1 MAVERSFLVKL
12 LADPKELFK
21 AFQQIQDKA
30 KDSLGEADKEALK
43 LSASFNKI
51 AVASTAAFAG
61 TAALISS
68 ATKAAIEDEAEQA
81 RLAKTLSTVAGATK
95 ETIAE
100 TEAFIAAQMR
110 STTFTDSEMRPALE
124 GLVRSTGNVAEAQK
138 QLKLAMDISTQ
149 TGVPLVEVSQALA
162 RANNDNFK
170 SLKALSPALADNI
183 KEGQSLDKIF
193 AELTQTF
200 GGAATAAG
208 QTTAGQMQILSNT
221 VAETKEAVGAA
232 FIPVLQAVLGPLQ
245 AFAELAQRN
254 STLIAGIAAAV
265 LTFTGIMIALS
276 VALKAYTVAQTLAT
290 LATTRFGVAMSA
302 TGVGAVIVGI
312 AALVALLV
320 TLRLKMSAVSDEV
333 DRAGQLTSEMG
344 MAFNNFNGV
353 SSVAGQRVIFL
364 TNQTLILNSA
374 LSTSTNLIN
383 TQVNRLEGLAKSY
396 GVTTFTT
403 GKFSDATK
411 GAGGAV
417 KEAIKPAQ
425 EYAKV
430 LKAAQAASTGFV
442 QSQRAVRDSR
452 IGLADADAAL
462 ADAQSALLKAQQAG
476 SPAEIAD
483 AQRAV
488 AAAERGVARAKFSQ
502 EEAVI
507 AVRDAERKLAEIR
520 KDPESTPDEI
530 RRAEIDLAEAKFRVK
545 DVEDEQITTATRLS
559 EARRNLRIAT
569 DGLIE
574 GDKELLP
581 LQDAVKQAQRQQL
594 AASEA
599 YTDALAN
606 ETEAL
611 NNYKA
616 ALDELATAIINF
628 PRVAANQGSP
638 GLVPIVP
645 TPTGS
650 SAAAAAATG
659 GATTINVTV
668 DSSVVNP
675 QQVGQEIAEYLRSYA
690 IGGGDPR
697 FYTAV

>member
-1 MAVERSFLVKL
+1 M
-12 LADPKELFK
+12 
-21 AFQQIQDKA
+21 
-30 KDSLGEADKEALK
+30 
-43 LSASFNKI
+43 
-51 AVASTAAFAG
+51 
-61 TAALISS
+61 
-68 ATKAAIEDEAEQA
+68 
-81 RLAKTLSTVAGATK
+81 
-95 ETIAE
+95 
-100 TEAFIAAQMR
+100 
-110 STTFTDSEMRPALE
+110 
-124 GLVRSTGNVAEAQK
+124 
-138 QLKLAMDISTQ
+138 
-149 TGVPLVEVSQALA
+149 
-162 RANNDNFK
+162 
-170 SLKALSPALADNI
+170 
-183 KEGQSLDKIF
+183 
-193 AELTQTF
+193 
-200 GGAATAAG
+200 
-208 QTTAGQMQILSNT
+208 
-221 VAETKEAVGAA
+221 
-232 FIPVLQAVLGPLQ
+232 LQAVLGPLQ

-396 GVTTFTT
+396 GVSTFTT

-581 LQDAVKQAQRQQL
+581 LQDAVERAQRQQL

-659 GATTINVTV
+659 GATTVHVTV
-668 DSSVVNP
+668 DSSVVNA
-675 QQVGQEIAEYLRSYA
+675 QQVGQEIAGYLRSYA

>member
-81 RLAKTLSTVAGATK
+81 RLAKTLSVVAGATK

-110 STTFTDSEMRPALE
+110 STTFTDSEMRPALD
-124 GLVRSTGNVAEAQK
+124 GLVRSSGDVAKAQQ

-149 TGVPLVEVSQALA
+149 TGVPLVQVSEALA

-183 KEGQSLDKIF
+183 KEGQSLDQIF

-232 FIPVLQAVLGPLQ
+232 FIPVLQAALGPLQ
-245 AFAELAQRN
+245 AFAEFAQRN
-254 STLIAGIAAAV
+254 STLIAGVAAAV
-265 LTFTGIMIALS
+265 LTFTGIMMGLS
-276 VALKAYTVAQTLAT
+276 VAMKAYAIAQTIAT
-290 LATTRFGVAMSA
+290 IATQRFGIAMSA
-302 TGVGAVIVGI
+302 TGVGAVIVAIGS
-312 AALVALLV
+312 LVALLV
-320 TLRLKMSAVSDEV
+320 ALRIKMSGVNDEL
-333 DRAGQLTSEMG
+333 DRAAQTTSATA

-353 SSVAGQRVIFL
+353 STVAGQRVIFL

-374 LSTSTNLIN
+374 LSTSANLIS
-383 TQVNRLEGLAKSY
+383 TQVNRLEGLARSY
-396 GVTTFTT
+396 GVSTFTT

-430 LKAAQAASTGFV
+430 LKAAQSASSSFV

-452 IGLADADAAL
+452 IGLADADKAL
-462 ADAQSALLKAQQAG
+462 ADAQAALQKAQQAG

-520 KDPESTPDEI
+520 KDKESTPDEI

-545 DVEDEQITTATRLS
+545 DVEDEQITVANKLN

-569 DGLIE
+569 QGLIE
-574 GDKELLP
+574 GDKELVP
-581 LQDAVKQAQRQQL
+581 LQEAVEQAQRQQL
-594 AASEA
+594 SASEA
-599 YTDALAN
+599 YKDALDN
-606 ETEAL
+606 ETEAI

-616 ALDELATAIINF
+616 ALDELATAIIQF

-650 SAAAAAATG
+650 TAAAAAATG
-659 GATTINVTV
+659 GASNVTV
-668 DSSVVNP
+668 TVNSSVVNP
-675 QQVGQEIAEYLRSYA
+675 QQVGQEIADYLRAYHL
-690 IGGGDPR
+690 GGGDQR
-697 FYTAV
+697 YYTAV

>member
-545 DVEDEQITTATRLS
+545 DVEDEQIDTATRLS

-569 DGLIE
+569 NGLIE

-675 QQVGQEIAEYLRSYA
+675 QQVGQEIAGYLRSYA

>member
-12 LADPKELFK
+12 LADPKELLK
-21 AFQQIQDKA
+21 AFGVVSDKA
-30 KDSLGEADKEALK
+30 KTTLTEADEKAIK

-68 ATKAAIEDEAEQA
+68 ATKAAIADEAQQA

-100 TEAFIAAQMR
+100 TEAFVAAQMR
-110 STTFTDSEMRPALE
+110 STKFTDSEMRPALE
-124 GLVRSTGNVAEAQK
+124 GLVRSSGDVAKAQQ

-149 TGVPLVEVSQALA
+149 TGVPLVQVSEALA

-183 KEGQSLDKIF
+183 KEGQSLEQIF

-232 FIPVLQAVLGPLQ
+232 FIPVLQAALGPLQ
-245 AFAELAQRN
+245 AFAEFAQRN
-254 STLIAGIAAAV
+254 STLIAGVAAAV
-265 LTFTGIMIALS
+265 LTFTGIMMGLS
-276 VALKAYTVAQTLAT
+276 VAMKAYAIAQTIAT
-290 LATTRFGVAMSA
+290 IATQRFGIALSA
-302 TGVGAVIVGI
+302 TGVGAIIVAIGS
-312 AALVALLV
+312 LVALLV
-320 TLRLKMSAVSDEV
+320 ALRIKMAGVNDEV
-333 DRAGQLTSEMG
+333 DRAGQLTS
-344 MAFNNFNGV
+344 ATAQHFNNFNGV
-353 SSVAGQRVIFL
+353 STVAGQRVIFL

-374 LSTSTNLIN
+374 LSTSANLIS
-383 TQVNRLEGLAKSY
+383 TQVNRLEGLARSY
-396 GVTTFTT
+396 GVSTFTT

-430 LKAAQAASTGFV
+430 LKAAQAASSSFV

-462 ADAQSALLKAQQAG
+462 ADAQAALQKAQQAG

-520 KDPESTPDEI
+520 KDKESTPDEI

-545 DVEDEQITTATRLS
+545 DVEDEQITVANKLN

-569 DGLIE
+569 QGLID
-574 GDKELLP
+574 GDKELVP
-581 LQDAVKQAQRQQL
+581 LQEAVERAQRDQL
-594 AASEA
+594 SASEA
-599 YTDALAN
+599 YKDALDK
-606 ETEAL
+606 ETEAI
-611 NNYKA
+611 NDYKA
-616 ALDELATAIINF
+616 ALDELATAVIKF

-650 SAAAAAATG
+650 TAAAAAATG
-659 GATTINVTV
+659 GASNVTV
-668 DSSVVNP
+668 TVNSSVVNP
-675 QQVGQEIAEYLRSYA
+675 QQVGQEIADYLRAYHL
-690 IGGGDPR
+690 GGGDQR
-697 FYTAV
+697 YYTAV

>member
-1 MAVERSFLVKL
+1 MAVERSFIVKL
-12 LADPKELFK
+12 LADPKELLQ
-21 AFQQIQDKA
+21 AFGVISDKA
-30 KDSLGEADKEALK
+30 KTTLTEADQEAIK
-43 LSASFNKI
+43 LSGSFNKI

-396 GVTTFTT
+396 GVSTFTT

-581 LQDAVKQAQRQQL
+581 LQDAVERAQRQQL

-650 SAAAAAATG
+650 SAAAAAETG
-659 GATTINVTV
+659 GATTVHVTV

-675 QQVGQEIAEYLRSYA
+675 QQVGQEIAGYLRSYA

>member
-51 AVASTAAFAG
+51 ALASTAAFAG
-61 TAALISS
+61 TAALI
-68 ATKAAIEDEAEQA
+68 TKATQAAIDDEAEQA
-81 RLAKTLSTVAGATK
+81 RLAKTLSVVAGATS
-95 ETIAE
+95 EMVAE
-100 TEAFIAAQMR
+100 TEAFLSAQMKT
-110 STTFTDSEMRPALE
+110 TTFTDSEMRPALDS
-124 GLVRSTGNVAEAQK
+124 LVRSTGSITEAQR
-138 QLKLAMDISTQ
+138 QLTLAMDISTQ
-149 TGVPLVEVSQALA
+149 TGIPLVQVSEALSK
-162 RANNDNFK
+162 ANNDNFK
-170 SLKALSPALADNI
+170 SLKALSPALSDNI
-183 KEGQSLDKIF
+183 KEGQSLEQIF

-221 VAETKEAVGAA
+221 VAETKEAVGSA

-245 AFAELAQRN
+245 AFADFAQRN
-254 STLIAGIAAAV
+254 SALIAALAAAV
-265 LTFTGIMIALS
+265 LTFTGIMMGLSFGLKAVAIAAMIAELATKKFGIAMS
-276 VALKAYTVAQTLAT
+276 TTGVLAVVAGFVALIAT
-290 LATTRFGVAMSA
+290 
-302 TGVGAVIVGI
+302 
-312 AALVALLV
+312 LVAL
-320 TLRLKMSAVSDEV
+320 RIKMAGVNDEL
-333 DRAGQLTSEMG
+333 DRAANTASQTALF
-344 MAFNNFNGV
+344 FNNFNGV
-353 SSVAGQRVIFL
+353 ATVAGQRVIFL
-364 TNQTLILNSA
+364 THQTKILNSSLA
-374 LSTSTNLIN
+374 TTVNILSVQQS
-383 TQVNRLEGLAKSY
+383 RLEGLARSY

-483 AQRAV
+483 AQRAM

-530 RRAEIDLAEAKFRVK
+530 RRAEIDLAEAKFQVA
-545 DVEDEQITTATRLS
+545 DVEDDQIATADKLS

-569 DGLIE
+569 NGLIE
-574 GDKELLP
+574 GDKELVP
-581 LQDAVKQAQRQQL
+581 LQQAVESAQRQQL

-606 ETEAL
+606 ETEAIT
-611 NNYKA
+611 NYKT
-616 ALDELATAIINF
+616 ALDELATAILQF

-645 TPTGS
+645 TPTG
-650 SAAAAAATG
+650 ATP
-659 GATTINVTV
+659 GATSGIAGPANVNV
-668 DSSVVNP
+668 MVNSSVVNP
-675 QQVGQEIAEYLRSYA
+675 QQVGQEIADYLRAYA
-690 IGGGDPR
+690 LGGGDQR
-697 FYTAV
+697 YYTAV

>member
-124 GLVRSTGNVAEAQK
+124 GLVRSSGNVAEAQK

-276 VALKAYTVAQTLAT
+276 VALKAYTVAQTIAT

-312 AALVALLV
+312 AALVTLLV

-659 GATTINVTV
+659 GATTVHVTV
-668 DSSVVNP
+668 DSSVVNA
-675 QQVGQEIAEYLRSYA
+675 QQVGQEIAGYLRSYA

>member
-124 GLVRSTGNVAEAQK
+124 GLVRSSGNVAEAQK

-675 QQVGQEIAEYLRSYA
+675 QQVGQ
-690 IGGGDPR
+690 
-697 FYTAV
+697 

>member
-124 GLVRSTGNVAEAQK
+124 GLVRSSGNVAEAQK

-581 LQDAVKQAQRQQL
+581 LQDAVERAQRQQL

-659 GATTINVTV
+659 GATTVHVTV
-668 DSSVVNP
+668 DSSVVNA
-675 QQVGQEIAEYLRSYA
+675 QQVGQEIAGYLRSYA

>member
-581 LQDAVKQAQRQQL
+581 LQDAVERAQRQQL

>member
-95 ETIAE
+95 QTIAE

>member
-12 LADPKELFK
+12 LADPKELLQ
-21 AFQQIQDKA
+21 AFGVVSDKA
-30 KDSLGEADKEALK
+30 KTTLSEADQEAIK
-43 LSASFNKI
+43 LSGSFNKI

-68 ATKAAIEDEAEQA
+68 ATKAAIADEAEQA

-124 GLVRSTGNVAEAQK
+124 GLVRSSGDVAKAQQ

-149 TGVPLVEVSQALA
+149 TGVPLVQVSESLA

-183 KEGQSLDKIF
+183 KEGQSLEQIF
-193 AELTQTF
+193 AELTMTF
-200 GGAATAAG
+200 GGAAEAAG

-232 FIPVLQAVLGPLQ
+232 FIPVLKAALGPLQ
-245 AFAELAQRN
+245 AFAEFAQRN
-254 STLIAGIAAAV
+254 STLIAGVAAAV
-265 LTFTGIMIALS
+265 LTFTGIMMGLS
-276 VALKAYTVAQTLAT
+276 VAMKAYAIAQTIAT
-290 LATTRFGVAMSA
+290 IATQRFGIAMSA
-302 TGVGAVIVGI
+302 TGVGAVIVAIGS
-312 AALVALLV
+312 LVALLV
-320 TLRLKMSAVSDEV
+320 ALRIKMAGVADEV
-333 DRAGQLTSEMG
+333 DRTAQLTSATA

-353 SSVAGQRVIFL
+353 STVAGQRVIFL

-374 LSTSTNLIN
+374 LSSNVNLIS
-383 TQVNRLEGLAKSY
+383 TQVNRLEGLARSY
-396 GVTTFTT
+396 GVSTFTT

-430 LKAAQAASTGFV
+430 LKAAQAASSSFV

-462 ADAQSALLKAQQAG
+462 ADAQAALQKAQQAG

-520 KDPESTPDEI
+520 KDKESTPDEI

-545 DVEDEQITTATRLS
+545 DVEDEQITVANKLN

-569 DGLIE
+569 QGLIE
-574 GDKELLP
+574 GDKELVP
-581 LQDAVKQAQRQQL
+581 LQQAVEQAQRQQL
-594 AASEA
+594 SASEA

-606 ETEAL
+606 ETEAI

-616 ALDELATAIINF
+616 ALDELATAIIQF

-650 SAAAAAATG
+650 TAAAAAATG
-659 GATTINVTV
+659 GASNVTV
-668 DSSVVNP
+668 TVNSSVVNP
-675 QQVGQEIAEYLRSYA
+675 QQVGQEIADYLRAYHL
-690 IGGGDPR
+690 GGGDQR
-697 FYTAV
+697 YYTAV

>member
-12 LADPKELFK
+12 LADPKELLQ
-21 AFQQIQDKA
+21 AFGVISDKA
-30 KDSLGEADKEALK
+30 KTTLTEADKEAIK
-43 LSASFNKI
+43 LSGSFNKI

-61 TAALISS
+61 TAALITS

-124 GLVRSTGNVAEAQK
+124 GLVRSSGNVAEAQK

-149 TGVPLVEVSQALA
+149 TGVPLVQVSESLA

-183 KEGQSLDKIF
+183 KEGQSLEQIF

-276 VALKAYTVAQTLAT
+276 VALKAYTVAQTIAT

-302 TGVGAVIVGI
+302 TGVGAVIAGI
-312 AALVALLV
+312 AALVTLLV
-320 TLRLKMSAVSDEV
+320 TLRLKMSGVNDEL
-333 DRAGQLTSEMG
+333 DLAGQRTSATA

-374 LSTSTNLIN
+374 LSTSANLIN

-559 EARRNLRIAT
+559 EARRNLRIVT
-569 DGLIE
+569 NGLIE

-581 LQDAVKQAQRQQL
+581 LQDAVEQAQRQQL

-675 QQVGQEIAEYLRSYA
+675 QQVGQEIAGYLRSYA
-690 IGGGDPR
+690 LGGGDPR
-697 FYTAV
+697 FYTTV